1 MYFQVFLVLD
11 LVIEAFFKFRSIR
24 MSKNLRGFLKD
35 GWEVYEVILDIGN
48 IALFGYDMILSQIV
62 RNNSENS

>member
-1 MYFQVFLVLD
+1 
-11 LVIEAFFKFRSIR
+11 